1 MAAKLV
7 DFMQKYVH
15 LNNAGD
21 TEAIFR
27 IVLLRV
33 LFYIKAQTREGS
45 IPEAMGLFFGEHTF
59 KMAANTAN

>member
-21 TEAIFR
+21 TEAIFHFVMLSA
-27 IVLLRV
+27 VLH
-33 LFYIKAQTREGS
+33 QSTNQG
-45 IPEAMGLFFGEHTF
+45 G
-59 KMAANTAN
+59 